1 MSLPPPKTHATSPT
15 SPPAAQGSVII
26 TSGRV
31 SQIRESN
38 KKRESP
44 EDGMQ
49 DIMMIVSSKSTDLW
63 QERPEWFRML
73 TLSDVTVD

>member
-1 MSLPPPKTHATSPT
+1 MSLPTPKTHAASPT
-15 SPPAAQGSVII
+15 SPPAAQGSAII

-31 SQIRESN
+31 SQISESN
-38 KKRESP
+38 KKGPLP

-49 DIMMIVSSKSTDLW
+49 DIIMIVSSKSTNLW

-73 TLSDVTVD
+73 TFSNVTVD